1 MKKVIKEN
9 KVLFVLALIV
19 IISLIL
25 IGVGLVK
32 YFYSSS
38 GDKYGDRL
46 NGIEEHKLSDTL
58 ADDIKA
64 LYESGVE
71 SVSVDT
77 KGKIIYVIMDVSDGV
92 SKVDAQSYAIK
103 ALDVFSD
110 DDKSFY
116 DIQFMITCKNASEET
131 TTYPME
137 GYKNSNNTQVVWT
150 NN

>member
-46 NGIEEHKLSDTL
+46 NGIEKHKLSNTL
-58 ADDIKA
+58 SDDIKA

>member
-46 NGIEEHKLSDTL
+46 NGIEEHKLSNTL

>member
-9 KVLFVLALIV
+9 KVLFILAVIVLV
-19 IISLIL
+19 SLIL
-25 IGVGLVK
+25 MGVGLIK
-32 YFYSSS
+32 YFYSTN

-46 NGIEEHKLSDTL
+46 NDIEKHKLKSTL

-64 LYESGVE
+64 LYEGGVE
-71 SVSVDT
+71 TVSVDV
-77 KGKIIYVIMDVSDGV
+77 KGKIVYIIMNVSDGV
-92 SKVDAQSYAIK
+92 SKVDSQSYAVK

-110 DDKSFY
+110 EDKSYY

-131 TTYPME
+131 TIYPME
-137 GYKNSNNTQVVWT
+137 GYKNSSNTQIVWT

>member
-9 KVLFVLALIV
+9 KVLFVLALVV

-25 IGVGLVK
+25 IGVGLIK

-46 NGIEEHKLSDTL
+46 NGIEKHKLSDTL

-71 SVSVDT
+71 TVSVDT

-92 SKVDAQSYAIK
+92 GKVDAQSYAIK

>member
-19 IISLIL
+19 IISLVL
-25 IGVGLVK
+25 IGVGLIK

-46 NGIEEHKLSDTL
+46 TGIEKHKLKNSIEN
-58 ADDIKA
+58 DIKA
-64 LYESGVE
+64 MYESGVE
-71 SVSVDT
+71 KVSIDV
-77 KGKIIYVIMDVSDGV
+77 KGKIIYIIMDVSDGV

-103 ALDVFSD
+103 SLDAFSD
-110 DDKSFY
+110 EEKAFY
-116 DIQFMITCKNASEET
+116 DIQFMITCKNISEET
-131 TTYPME
+131 TSFPIE
-137 GYKNSNNTQVVWT
+137 GYKNSNNTQVIWT

>member
-46 NGIEEHKLSDTL
+46 NGIEKHKLSNTL
-58 ADDIKA
+58 SDDIKA

-92 SKVDAQSYAIK
+92 SKVDAESYAIK

>member
-46 NGIEEHKLSDTL
+46 NGIEKHKLSNTL

>member
-25 IGVGLVK
+25 IGVGLIK

-58 ADDIKA
+58 ADEIKA

-71 SVSVDT
+71 TVSVDT

-92 SKVDAQSYAIK
+92 GKVDAQSYAIK

>member
-46 NGIEEHKLSDTL
+46 NGIEKHKLSNTL

-77 KGKIIYVIMDVSDGV
+77 KGKIIYVIMDVSDDV

>member
-9 KVLFVLALIV
+9 KVLFVLALVV

-46 NGIEEHKLSDTL
+46 NGIEKHKLSNTL
-58 ADDIKA
+58 SDDIKA

-103 ALDVFSD
+103 VLDVFSD

>member
-46 NGIEEHKLSDTL
+46 NGIEKHKLSDTL